1 MKFCLYYINVI
12 QSILADSLQ
21 LQLLSIMFTHE
32 KFYCDIQK
40 FSFIILSFLN
50 KNQIRYFYIR
60 IQDYFI
66 SPLFSISF
74 SIYINIIVLTS
85 TFPISTAVSDF
96 DRTPLICF
104 RIIIDIDSLSNIR
117 YLSLFVYILYS

>member
-1 MKFCLYYINVI
+1 MLFNRFWRTVYNYNCYRSCSRMKSF
-12 QSILADSLQ
+12 IL
-21 LQLLSIMFTHE
+21 
-32 KFYCDIQK
+32 CDIQK

-96 DRTPLICF
+96 DRTPLIYF